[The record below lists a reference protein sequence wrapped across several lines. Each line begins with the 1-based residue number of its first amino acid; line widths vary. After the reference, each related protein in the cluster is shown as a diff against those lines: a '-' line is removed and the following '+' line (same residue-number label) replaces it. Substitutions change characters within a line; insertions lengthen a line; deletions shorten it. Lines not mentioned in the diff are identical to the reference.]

1 MVDPVVTSISGVSG
15 TAPVRSGAEVKA
27 GTEVAEPGADFG
39 SMLGRMLVDTADQL
53 KTAEAVSVSGIKGQA
68 SVQHVVEQ
76 VMAAEQSLQAAIAIR
91 DKVVSAYME
100 ISRMAI

>member
-1 MVDPVVTSISGVSG
+1 MVDPVVSSISGVSG
-15 TAPVRSGAEVKA
+15 SGPVRSGAEVKSGA
-27 GTEVAEPGADFG
+27 EVSGGGTDFG
-39 SMLGRMLVDTADQL
+39 SMLSQMAVNTADQL
-53 KTAEAVSVSGIKGQA
+53 KTAEAVSVSGVKGQA